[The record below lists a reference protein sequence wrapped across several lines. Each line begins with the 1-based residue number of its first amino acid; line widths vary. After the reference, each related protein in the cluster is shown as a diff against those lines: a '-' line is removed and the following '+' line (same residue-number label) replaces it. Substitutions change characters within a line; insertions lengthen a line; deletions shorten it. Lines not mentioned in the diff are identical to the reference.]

1 MSVISRRALG
11 LLATTV
17 SSEMYAN
24 IKHSVITLVTW
35 QHMMKRVAFNMHCI
49 NCTYQNMNRSDASIS
64 ITLISIALQFA
75 IDCCVLILDVLK

>member
-1 MSVISRRALG
+1 
-11 LLATTV
+11 
-17 SSEMYAN
+17 
-24 IKHSVITLVTW
+24 
-35 QHMMKRVAFNMHCI
+35 MMKRVAFNMHCI